1 MEVLQNLLDSL
12 YAAPLLVQISV
23 AMVIVMLLSILTL
36 IIVLKSIRSLLNI
49 KDYQISKYKKEYEG
63 LLIDYLYSGNED
75 TTLSARQ
82 ESIIRRIA
90 ADIKFIPRRKSII
103 TMLSSIM
110 DEISGEMA
118 ESVKILYRKTGLVN
132 FALLRLKDKRWH
144 IVAKAIS
151 ELRRFEV
158 YEAQEIIAE
167 FLNHPNEEVRKE
179 TQLYLVHL
187 FRFNGLSFLD
197 DLKEPLSEW
206 QQFLLIETLMNFEIE
221 TISNLEPWLTS
232 SNISVVMFALKLTKI
247 FNQFEM
253 KDSLIE
259 LLKHQE
265 KDVREY
271 AIKVLNRLF
280 GYEADQL
287 LRLNSRELELE
298 EHLAFLEKLK

>member
-1 MEVLQNLLDSL
+1 LDSL

-167 FLNHPNEEVRKE
+167 FINHPNEEVRKE

-221 TISNLEPWLTS
+221 TINNLEPWLKS
-232 SNISVVMFALKLTKI
+232 SNISVGMFALKLTKI
-247 FNQFEM
+247 FNQFDM

-265 KDVREY
+265 KDVREVT
-271 AIKVLNRLF
+271 VLSCI
-280 GYEADQL
+280 D
-287 LRLNSRELELE
+287 
-298 EHLAFLEKLK
+298 